1 MNYPFISR
9 AEEIEEIRED
19 SGQWSVMSGQFSKGA
34 QRRRIKDE
42 KAN

>member
-9 AEEIEEIRED
+9 AEEIRED
-19 SGQWSVMSGQFSKGA
+19 SDQWSVMSGQFSKGA